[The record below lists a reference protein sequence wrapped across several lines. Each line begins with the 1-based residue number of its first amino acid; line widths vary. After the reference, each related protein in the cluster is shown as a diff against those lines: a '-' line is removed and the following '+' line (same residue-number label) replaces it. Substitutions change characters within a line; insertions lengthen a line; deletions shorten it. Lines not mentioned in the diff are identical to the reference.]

1 MLNQKGLKKVI
12 FAFGIILGLTSCLC
26 EDAKA
31 QQNKSKI
38 RIIDGVKIQFHK
50 HNSRSQRLKEGDII
64 TFDLVIK
71 NGADS
76 VLQDTRR
83 DGQPGKGMVQTP
95 NNTPGAFKGT
105 FEHGLRLLSLGDL
118 ATIFVPINALKKSV
132 QAPLPPFL
140 KPGTDLKYTVKI
152 IKVQSKY
159 DFEKEMEAQAAAAK
173 KDAAKKLAQEPAMIA
188 DFIAKTGKKYEK
200 TASGLNYF
208 IEKPGSGPSP
218 KNGETW
224 VVNYRGTFLDGKE
237 FDKGDKA
244 EMPLGQ
250 MIPGFNEA
258 LTLMKAGCKARFIIP
273 SAIAYGE
280 QVQPGG
286 PIPPN
291 AVLVFELE
299 VISKK

>member
-1 MLNQKGLKKVI
+1 MLNQNGLKKVI
-12 FAFGIILGLTSCLC
+12 FAFGLILGLTSCLC

-31 QQNKSKI
+31 QQNKSRV

-83 DGQPGKGMVQTP
+83 DGQPGKGLVQTP
-95 NNTPGAFKGT
+95 KSLPGAFKGT
-105 FEHGLRLLSLGDL
+105 FEHGLRLLSVGDL
-118 ATIFVPINALKKSV
+118 ATIFVPINALIKSA

-140 KPGTDLKYTVKI
+140 KPGTDLKYTIKI
-152 IKVQSKY
+152 LKVQSKAE
-159 DFEKEMEAQAAAAK
+159 FEKETKAEAAISKKVAANQ
-173 KDAAKKLAQEPAMIA
+173 LAQESPLIA
-188 DFIAKTGKKYEK
+188 AYFAKKGKKFQK
-200 TASGLNYF
+200 TESGLFYS
-208 IEKPGSGPSP
+208 IEEPGFGDFPQME
-218 KNGETW
+218 ETW

-237 FDKGDKA
+237 FDKGDKV

-258 LTLMKAGCKARFIIP
+258 LTLMNAGCKAVFVIP
-273 SAIAYGE
+273 STLGYGN
-280 QVQPGG
+280 QTRG
-286 PIPPN
+286 PIPAN
-291 AVLVFELE
+291 SVLVFELE